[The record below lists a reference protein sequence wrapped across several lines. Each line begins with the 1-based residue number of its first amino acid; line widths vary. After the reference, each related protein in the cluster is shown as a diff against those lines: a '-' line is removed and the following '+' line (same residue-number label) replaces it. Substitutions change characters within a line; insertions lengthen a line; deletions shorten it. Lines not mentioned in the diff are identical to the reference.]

1 MPRIRNK
8 LRNSIIASKID
19 INTNDIDTT
28 CKLITK
34 QLSQT
39 RLLPIIPIANTT
51 VYHMESLYRDN
62 TNDKYYFSK
71 QNNKYNSKC

>member
-1 MPRIRNK
+1 MPRIRNN

-19 INTNDIDTT
+19 INTNDIDAT

-34 QLSQT
+34 QLSEKQ
-39 RLLPIIPIANTT
+39 LLPLINDVT

-62 TNDKYYFSK
+62 SNDKYCLSK
-71 QNNKYNSKC
+71 QNSKYNSKC